1 MKTILVSGFSFN
13 SVLVSSA
20 THLGRQG
27 SLRGLAGRKVSV
39 RRKTRS
45 PDVQKSL
52 FVLMAFPLPGRK
64 RIIPSKR
71 NGVAVL
77 CENGFNFGKRKP

>member
-1 MKTILVSGFSFN
+1 MKTIPVSGFSFL

-20 THLGRQG
+20 THLSRQG
-27 SLRGLAGRKVSV
+27 SLPGLAGRKVSV
-39 RRKTRS
+39 RQKTGS
-45 PDVQKSL
+45 PYVQKPL

-64 RIIPSKR
+64 RIIPAKR
-71 NGVAVL
+71 KDVPVL